1 VASLLTTGRERPQA
15 YHFLGMQ
22 LLSSFDRRR
31 PRTSAGVRI
40 AVGIW
45 LAIGGAIA
53 CDNGYWW
60 GLVILLPA
68 ALNFYLAYRTLKAR

>member
-1 VASLLTTGRERPQA
+1 
-15 YHFLGMQ
+15 MQ

-31 PRTSAGVRI
+31 PRTSAGVRT

-45 LAIGGAIA
+45 LLIGAGFA
-53 CDNGYWW
+53 CHDGYWW

-68 ALNFYLAYRTLKAR
+68 ALHFYLAYRILKAC